1 MARSCSTCKE
11 KRPAH
16 SLCTN
21 CNKWLCSSC
30 TEEHRHGKETG
41 DHFLSVPLKGSS
53 GTEGGTN
60 EFSLLC
66 PIHSQESLKLFCET
80 CDVLTCRNCL
90 LTDHK
95 EHRFMHL
102 EEALRNQRVILENV
116 TAKVEE
122 RKTGMQVSAKQI
134 EDRLFEVKHLHR
146 KVENQIKMAKMVLMN
161 EINKRTNV
169 LLEQLERITSE
180 RKQKLEQ
187 QLQGI
192 MVLSRQFEHVQN
204 FINWAVC
211 RKNSIP
217 FLFSKEL
224 IVFQIQH
231 LLEAN
236 CNTEVG
242 PPWNIRFTWDPS
254 FWTKQLSN
262 LGSLTM
268 EGGHIP
274 HSDVPAYGNMP
285 GLPTSLFHGQ
295 HSPAPQLEPINNQ
308 SHQFPL
314 PVQSPRPMC
323 CSRCFNIPHMNKG
336 QRPLQHMSHHQS
348 FRQPLEMQ
356 QLPPQNFP
364 LQYNVQHHE
373 KEQRATPQPLKLTQP
388 CLEQQ
393 SHLEQDIASVRMGK
407 HLQAQQSQQT
417 AHPVYTVPPQDIHQ
431 VHTSHVQQLHPPPA
445 LQTPTVQVQ
454 VGHLQKLKLN
464 HVQPQQ
470 QQQQQPQPPPPPP
483 SSSQNENAHE
493 QVIQQSLDIMHHQFE
508 LEEMKK
514 DLELLL
520 QAQGQPSLQLNQA
533 KQPQHVQQTIVGQIN
548 YIVRQPAPVQQ
559 QIQDEVQQA
568 CEDSAELESEK
579 PVLSLDRN
587 VIPPPSQ
594 PVAEEPSNPT
604 PESALQHSSLNPLR
618 KRSASLNVVGLSNPI
633 EMEPSST
640 RLSRLV
646 DPQIQGV
653 SMISLSEPQNML
665 HASDVQ
671 PKSVPNYGLALNRTT
686 NDPNS
691 WTTDNLEMG
700 DVLLGNTKC
709 KLENEDFST
718 MNDLLGND
726 SDIAGA
732 NTITELTLPIQK
744 MLEEPINL
752 SIKKTQQCA
761 SPSTAISSASCLQ
774 PTTVKELR
782 NEEDSNNSKQEHT
795 EMDAKSNQNIRTYT
809 KELKIPYVRLER
821 LKICASESGELPVFK
836 LQPQKG
842 GQDETFLLIIEC
854 GTQSSSMAIKVNHD
868 SLPEGRIPTY
878 EDSEDKKVSISHPS
892 GQAPSTFVDI
902 PPVDHSLS
910 NGIPSM
916 KKSLLAP
923 ETNPIENE
931 DFCAVCLNGGE
942 LLCCD
947 HCPKVFHLSCHVPAL
962 LSFPVGEWVCTLC
975 RNLLKPEV
983 EYDCENTRYSHCN
996 KGDRALH
1003 GLDDIDQ
1010 KKCEKLVLSLFCS
1023 SLSLPFH
1030 EPVSPLARHYYQII
1044 KRPMDLSVMRQKL
1057 QKKDKSHYSSPEE
1070 LVTDVRLMF
1079 WNCAKF
1085 NYPDSE
1091 VAEAGRCLEVFFESR
1106 LKDIF
1111 PDKRFPLMQ
1120 QEDSDSEEVERENT
1134 QMAPKGFPWPSYG
1147 QECIQPKRRR
1157 RHAESEKTK
1166 RPTFQPA
1173 YSFPQV

>member
-1 MARSCSTCKE
+1 MARSCSACKE

-41 DHFLSVPLKGSS
+41 DHFLSVPAKGSS
-53 GTEGGTN
+53 GTEGGAN
-60 EFSLLC
+60 EFSLFC
-66 PIHSQESLKLFCET
+66 PIHCQESLKLFCET

-90 LTDHK
+90 LTEHK

-102 EEALRNQRVILENV
+102 EEALQNQRVILENV

-146 KVENQIKMAKMVLMN
+146 KVENQIKMAKMVLIN
-161 EINKRTNV
+161 EINKRTNT

-192 MVLSRQFEHVQN
+192 MVLNRQFEHVQN

-211 RKNSIP
+211 SKNSIP

-231 LLEAN
+231 LLETN
-236 CNTEVG
+236 CTTEVG
-242 PPWNIRFTWDPS
+242 PPWKIRFTWDPS

-268 EGGHIP
+268 EGGHTP
-274 HSDVPAYGNMP
+274 HSDVPTYGNIQ
-285 GLPTSLFHGQ
+285 GLHTSMYHGQ
-295 HSPAPQLEPINNQ
+295 LSPAPQLEAINNQ
-308 SHQFPL
+308 SHQFPP
-314 PVQSPRPMC
+314 PVQSPIPVC
-323 CSRCFNIPHMNKG
+323 CSHCFNIPHMNKG
-336 QRPLQHMSHHQS
+336 QRPQHHMSHHQN

-356 QLPPQNFP
+356 QQPPPHFP
-364 LQYNVQHHE
+364 LQYNVQQHE
-373 KEQRATPQPLKLTQP
+373 KEQRGTPQPLKIMQP
-388 CLEQQ
+388 CLEQP
-393 SHLEQDIASVRMGK
+393 SHSEQDNVSGRMGK
-407 HLQAQQSQQT
+407 HLQAQQPQQT
-417 AHPVYTVPPQDIHQ
+417 PHPVYTVPPQDIHQ
-431 VHTSHVQQLHPPPA
+431 VHSGHVQQSHTQPA

-454 VGHLQKLKLN
+454 LGHLQKLKLN
-464 HVQPQQ
+464 HM
-470 QQQQQPQPPPPPP
+470 QQQQPQPPPPT
-483 SSSQNENAHE
+483 SSQNENAHE

-559 QIQDEVQQA
+559 QIQDEVQQV

-579 PVLSLDRN
+579 PVLPLDRN
-587 VIPPPSQ
+587 VIPPLSQ
-594 PVAEEPSNPT
+594 PLAEETTVSSPS
-604 PESALQHSSLNPLR
+604 PESTLQHPSLNPVR
-618 KRSASLNVVGLSNPI
+618 KVHK
-633 EMEPSST
+633 E
-640 RLSRLV
+640 
-646 DPQIQGV
+646 
-653 SMISLSEPQNML
+653 
-665 HASDVQ
+665 
-671 PKSVPNYGLALNRTT
+671 KRTLY
-686 NDPNS
+686 NI
-691 WTTDNLEMG
+691 
-700 DVLLGNTKC
+700 
-709 KLENEDFST
+709 NEFDHNFR
-718 MNDLLGND
+718 
-726 SDIAGA
+726 A
-732 NTITELTLPIQK
+732 
-744 MLEEPINL
+744 
-752 SIKKTQQCA
+752 
-761 SPSTAISSASCLQ
+761 
-774 PTTVKELR
+774 
-782 NEEDSNNSKQEHT
+782 
-795 EMDAKSNQNIRTYT
+795 YT

-821 LKICASESGELPVFK
+821 LKICAPESGELPVFK
-836 LQPQKG
+836 LQPQKDD
-842 GQDETFLLIIEC
+842 QDETFLLIIEC
-854 GTQSSSMAIKVNHD
+854 GTQSSSMAIKVNQD
-868 SLPEGRIPTY
+868 NPPEGPIPTY
-878 EDSEDKKVSISHPS
+878 EDRKFPISRS
-892 GQAPSTFVDI
+892 AGQAPSAFVDI
-902 PPVDHSLS
+902 PPVDHKLS
-910 NGIPSM
+910 NGNGIPSM
-916 KKSLLAP
+916 KKSLLTQEA
-923 ETNPIENE
+923 NPIENE

-983 EYDCENTRYSHCN
+983 EYDCENTRHSRCN

-1003 GLDDIDQ
+1003 GLDDLDQ
-1010 KKCEKLVLSLFCS
+1010 KKCEKLVLALFCS
-1023 SLSLPFH
+1023 NLSLPFH

-1044 KRPMDLSVMRQKL
+1044 KRPMDLSIMRKKL
-1057 QKKDKSHYSSPEE
+1057 QKKDKSHYSVPEE
-1070 LVTDVRLMF
+1070 LVADVRLMF

-1091 VAEAGRCLEVFFESR
+1091 VAEAGQCLEMFFEGK
-1106 LKDIF
+1106 LKDIY
-1111 PDKRFPLMQ
+1111 PDKHFPLMQ
-1120 QEDSDSEEVERENT
+1120 QEDSDSEEVERENS

-1166 RPTFQPA
+1166 RTMFQPA
-1173 YSFPQV
+1173 NSLPQV

>member
-1 MARSCSTCKE
+1 SIRNLCSACKE

-41 DHFLSVPLKGSS
+41 DHFLSVPAKGSS
-53 GTEGGTN
+53 GTEGGAN
-60 EFSLLC
+60 EFSLFC
-66 PIHSQESLKLFCET
+66 PIHCQESLKLFCET

-90 LTDHK
+90 LTEHK

-102 EEALRNQRVILENV
+102 EEALQNQRVILENV

-146 KVENQIKMAKMVLMN
+146 KVENQIKMAKMVLIN
-161 EINKRTNV
+161 EINKRTNT

-192 MVLSRQFEHVQN
+192 MVLNRQFEHVQN

-211 RKNSIP
+211 SKNSIP

-231 LLEAN
+231 LLETN
-236 CNTEVG
+236 CTTEVG
-242 PPWNIRFTWDPS
+242 PPWKIRFTWDPS

-268 EGGHIP
+268 EGGHTP
-274 HSDVPAYGNMP
+274 HSDVPTYGNIQ
-285 GLPTSLFHGQ
+285 GLHTSMYHGQ
-295 HSPAPQLEPINNQ
+295 LSPAPQLEAINNQ
-308 SHQFPL
+308 SHQFPP
-314 PVQSPRPMC
+314 PVQSPIPVC
-323 CSRCFNIPHMNKG
+323 CSHCFNIPHMNKG
-336 QRPLQHMSHHQS
+336 QRPQHHMSHHQN

-356 QLPPQNFP
+356 QQPPPHFP
-364 LQYNVQHHE
+364 LQYNVQQHE
-373 KEQRATPQPLKLTQP
+373 KEQRGTPQPLKIMQP
-388 CLEQQ
+388 CLEQP
-393 SHLEQDIASVRMGK
+393 SHSEQDNVSGRMGK
-407 HLQAQQSQQT
+407 HLQAQQPQQT
-417 AHPVYTVPPQDIHQ
+417 PHPVYTVPPQDIHQ
-431 VHTSHVQQLHPPPA
+431 VHSGHVQQSHTQPA

-454 VGHLQKLKLN
+454 LGHLQKLKLN
-464 HVQPQQ
+464 HM
-470 QQQQQPQPPPPPP
+470 QQQQPQPPPPT
-483 SSSQNENAHE
+483 SSQNENAHE

-559 QIQDEVQQA
+559 QIQDEVQQV

-579 PVLSLDRN
+579 PVLPLDRN
-587 VIPPPSQ
+587 VIPPLSQ
-594 PVAEEPSNPT
+594 PLAEETTVSSPS
-604 PESALQHSSLNPLR
+604 PESTLQHPSLNPVR
-618 KRSASLNVVGLSNPI
+618 KVHK
-633 EMEPSST
+633 E
-640 RLSRLV
+640 
-646 DPQIQGV
+646 
-653 SMISLSEPQNML
+653 
-665 HASDVQ
+665 
-671 PKSVPNYGLALNRTT
+671 KRTLY
-686 NDPNS
+686 NI
-691 WTTDNLEMG
+691 
-700 DVLLGNTKC
+700 
-709 KLENEDFST
+709 NEFDHNFR
-718 MNDLLGND
+718 
-726 SDIAGA
+726 A
-732 NTITELTLPIQK
+732 
-744 MLEEPINL
+744 
-752 SIKKTQQCA
+752 
-761 SPSTAISSASCLQ
+761 
-774 PTTVKELR
+774 
-782 NEEDSNNSKQEHT
+782 
-795 EMDAKSNQNIRTYT
+795 YT

-821 LKICASESGELPVFK
+821 LKICAPESGELPVFK
-836 LQPQKG
+836 LQPQKDD
-842 GQDETFLLIIEC
+842 QDETFLLIIEC
-854 GTQSSSMAIKVNHD
+854 GTQSSSMAIKVNQD
-868 SLPEGRIPTY
+868 NPPEGPIPTY
-878 EDSEDKKVSISHPS
+878 EDRKFPISRS
-892 GQAPSTFVDI
+892 AGQAPSAFVDI
-902 PPVDHSLS
+902 PPVDHKLS
-910 NGIPSM
+910 NGNGIPSM
-916 KKSLLAP
+916 KKSLLTQEA
-923 ETNPIENE
+923 NPIENE

-983 EYDCENTRYSHCN
+983 EYDCENTRHSRCN

-1003 GLDDIDQ
+1003 GLDDLDQ
-1010 KKCEKLVLSLFCS
+1010 KKCEKLVLALFCS
-1023 SLSLPFH
+1023 NLSLPFH

-1044 KRPMDLSVMRQKL
+1044 KRPMDLSIMRKKL
-1057 QKKDKSHYSSPEE
+1057 QKKDKSHYSVPEE
-1070 LVTDVRLMF
+1070 LVADVRLMF

-1091 VAEAGRCLEVFFESR
+1091 VAEAGQCLEMFFEGK
-1106 LKDIF
+1106 LKDIY
-1111 PDKRFPLMQ
+1111 PDKHFPLMQ
-1120 QEDSDSEEVERENT
+1120 QEDSDSEEVERENS

-1166 RPTFQPA
+1166 RTMFQPA
-1173 YSFPQV
+1173 NSLPQV